1 MKQDLK
7 NKLQKQELKEDTL
20 QQDDAPQIYVAC
32 LASYNA
38 GRLHGSWIPVETKE
52 QIQEDIQKILRTS
65 QEPFA
70 EEWAIHDFDG
80 FGGAQLSEYED
91 FDALV
96 TLKEL
101 IEAHDE
107 TLVGALY
114 NYFSGGVEE
123 VEKVLQDQ
131 YLGCFESIEDYAMD
145 YIESTGSLR
154 QLPESLQYYFDYE
167 RFARDLEMGGD
178 IFTIETSYREVHV
191 FSNY

>member
-1 MKQDLK
+1 M
-7 NKLQKQELKEDTL
+7 
-20 QQDDAPQIYVAC
+20 
-32 LASYNA
+32 
-38 GRLHGSWIPVETKE
+38 
-52 QIQEDIQKILRTS
+52 
-65 QEPFA
+65 
-70 EEWAIHDFDG
+70 
-80 FGGAQLSEYED
+80 
-91 FDALV
+91 
-96 TLKEL
+96 
-101 IEAHDE
+101 
-107 TLVGALY
+107 GALY
-114 NYFSGGVEE
+114 SYLSGGVEE